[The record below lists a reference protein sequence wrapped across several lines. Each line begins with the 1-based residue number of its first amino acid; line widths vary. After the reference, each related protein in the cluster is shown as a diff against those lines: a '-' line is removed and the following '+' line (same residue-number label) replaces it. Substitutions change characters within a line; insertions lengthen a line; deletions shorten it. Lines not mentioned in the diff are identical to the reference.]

1 MLTPFHAM
9 AVAAVVLLLGGCC
22 RDTLREMASIKDVV
36 PERSSYERA
45 PQKRAAAKPAEPATK
60 PAEPATKAAAAEAG
74 AEGASQ
80 IETGSIKRPENCQ
93 GAHVA
98 YQATREYL
106 KNFGPRP
113 PDQPGEKGAC
123 MPDAQ

>member
-1 MLTPFHAM
+1 MLSPRHALPL
-9 AVAAVVLLLGGCC
+9 AAALLLLGGCC
-22 RDTLREMASIKDVV
+22 KDTLREMTSLKDMA
-36 PERSSYERA
+36 PRA
-45 PQKRAAAKPAEPATK
+45 PHAQKSATPKVSKASAKADTATQ
-60 PAEPATKAAAAEAG
+60 AAEVEVEDKSESA
-74 AEGASQ
+74 
-80 IETGSIKRPENCQ
+80 IETGSVQKPDSCQ

-113 PDQPGEKGAC
+113 ADRPGEKGPC

>member
-1 MLTPFHAM
+1 MLSPRHA
-9 AVAAVVLLLGGCC
+9 VSLAAVLLLLGGCC
-22 RDTLREMASIKDVV
+22 KDSLREMASIKDVAPRAPQAQKSAAPKASKTSAA
-36 PERSSYERA
+36 PERSTTQS
-45 PQKRAAAKPAEPATK
+45 
-60 PAEPATKAAAAEAG
+60 AEAE
-74 AEGASQ
+74 AEETGASA
-80 IETGSIKRPENCQ
+80 IETGSVAKPDACQ

-113 PDQPGEKGAC
+113 PDQPGEKGPC

>member
-1 MLTPFHAM
+1 MPSPRHA
-9 AVAAVVLLLGGCC
+9 VSLAALLLLLGGCC
-22 RDTLREMASIKDVV
+22 KDTLREMASIKDVV
-36 PERSSYERA
+36 PRAPHAEKRTPSKVTKASKASATSERA
-45 PQKRAAAKPAEPATK
+45 TQSAEVEGEAKGTSA
-60 PAEPATKAAAAEAG
+60 
-74 AEGASQ
+74 
-80 IETGSIKRPENCQ
+80 IETGSVQKPDACQ

-113 PDQPGEKGAC
+113 PDQPGEKGPC